1 MEVNPIEY
9 LNILLKRDSI
19 SYSDIARKMN
29 VSPQN
34 ISQAL
39 KKNDISIE
47 RLQKIAV
54 AAGYDLILDFK
65 KKEGEKP

>member
-9 LNILLKRDSI
+9 LNILLKRENI
-19 SYSDIARKMN
+19 SFSEIARKLN

-47 RLQKIAV
+47 RLQKIAA
-54 AAGYDLILDFK
+54 AAGYDLIIDFK
-65 KKEGEKP
+65 KKDS